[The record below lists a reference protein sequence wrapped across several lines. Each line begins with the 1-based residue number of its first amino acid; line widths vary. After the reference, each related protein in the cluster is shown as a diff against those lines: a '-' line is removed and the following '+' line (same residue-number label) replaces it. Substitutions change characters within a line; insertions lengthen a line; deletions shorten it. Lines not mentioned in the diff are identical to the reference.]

1 MCVCVLCG
9 PRQRWNAECRRPL
22 EALLSFSCVVY
33 VCVCVLPPFC
43 PIPGRLP
50 VFPTSSTEK
59 SSFFFLSFFSFL
71 LYHLDSPALGV
82 IAAHVDIKLCFFY
95 LSLFSFFKEYYF
107 QVSTTDGPDQSR
119 KKKKKKNLLIPSGR
133 DAEARRAGHT
143 PPHINAKSEAP
154 FRFDSYGRLH
164 PLREQHC
171 RGYKSKGER
180 GGGSIH
186 IIPHRAAFYQPR
198 SRYENNPKF
207 LLLLLLPPAGLLISA
222 ERTDFSW
229 YFFIC
234 DASKGKLFLFL
245 LPHSTASRNPSS
257 FTDMLPRN
265 KNCARSIFG
274 RNESLG
280 IGEGPL
286 SFVLLRGC
294 MFTSFFPFP
303 IRYCRRRRRITS
315 GLKEMSFPVILKG
328 GKNCPK
334 KTRHFFYYMRYISFY
349 DDCVCLSR
357 LPNEFSGFII
367 AWTAAANVRRLSNRS
382 TVHSLFGS

>member
-1 MCVCVLCG
+1 MSISNCV
-9 PRQRWNAECRRPL
+9 
-22 EALLSFSCVVY
+22 
-33 VCVCVLPPFC
+33 
-43 PIPGRLP
+43 
-50 VFPTSSTEK
+50 
-59 SSFFFLSFFSFL
+59 
-71 LYHLDSPALGV
+71 
-82 IAAHVDIKLCFFY
+82 FFY

-119 KKKKKKNLLIPSGR
+119 KKRRKKKNLLIPSGR

-207 LLLLLLPPAGLLISA
+207 LLLLLPPAGLLISA

-334 KTRHFFYYMRYISFY
+334 KTRHFFI
-349 DDCVCLSR
+349 
-357 LPNEFSGFII
+357 
-367 AWTAAANVRRLSNRS
+367 T
-382 TVHSLFGS
+382 